1 MSTLYNPYELMEP
14 YDSEEPEFH
23 PLFSD
28 AEIEAYERRRD
39 AERVEFECKA
49 KHHNALLE
57 KADRRMR
64 RLKPIE
70 I

>member
-1 MSTLYNPYELMEP
+1 MKGLYDPYEKTED

-39 AERVEFECKA
+39 KERETEQI
-49 KHHNALLE
+49 N
-57 KADRRMR
+57 
-64 RLKPIE
+64 IN
-70 I
+70 